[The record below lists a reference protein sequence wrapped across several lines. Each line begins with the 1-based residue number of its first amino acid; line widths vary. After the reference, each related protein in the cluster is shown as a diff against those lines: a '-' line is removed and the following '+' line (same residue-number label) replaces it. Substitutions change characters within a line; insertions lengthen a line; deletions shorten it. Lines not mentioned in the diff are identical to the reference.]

1 MAAPNP
7 DRASPE
13 AHLVSAR
20 PSLQLAPASRGA
32 GVARRALTILAASL
46 RHGTLSVTESGRTS
60 VFGSSNGGVVD
71 ARLEVHDASFWRR
84 VITHG
89 GVGIGESYF
98 MGEWDSDDIVAVLR
112 LLTLNLDRINH
123 LSRWLAPL
131 RDALRRPK
139 WRRSITTREKD
150 RENITA
156 HYDLGDDFFKLFLDP
171 SLAYSSGVFPAS
183 ESSLE
188 EASIEKF
195 DRICRKLS
203 LGPDD
208 HVVEI
213 GTGWGGFAIH
223 AASRYGCRV
232 TTTTISPS
240 QFAYATRAV
249 HEAGLDNLVS
259 VLNSDYRDIAGTF
272 SHLVSIEMIE
282 AVDWREYETYFAA
295 CEQLLRL
302 DGLAAFQCIVIDD
315 REFERY
321 KTRQDYIR
329 RYIFPGGGLP
339 STLAMTRAIAT
350 ASDFAVVDFEDLAG
364 HYVRTL
370 DIWRERLDANTAEAK
385 SQGFDDRFLR
395 MWRFYFAY
403 CAAGFAERHVSV
415 IQMVL
420 ARKDWR
426 DHARPQSHSDST
438 VGQARVRS
446 SSGGDGIEAG
456 AAQ

>member
-1 MAAPNP
+1 
-7 DRASPE
+7 
-13 AHLVSAR
+13 VSAR

-32 GVARRALTILAASL
+32 GVARCALTLLARSL
-46 RHGTLSVTESGRTS
+46 RHGTLTVTESHRSSVYGSTS
-60 VFGSSNGGVVD
+60 EGAVE
-71 ARLEVHDASFWRR
+71 ARIEVHDASFWRR
-84 VITHG
+84 VIAHG

-112 LLTLNLDRINH
+112 LLTLNLARINRW
-123 LSRWLAPL
+123 SRRLAPL
-131 RDALRRPK
+131 RDALRRPR
-139 WRRSITTREKD
+139 WRRRTTTRETD
-150 RENITA
+150 RENIAA
-156 HYDLGDDFFKLFLDP
+156 HYDLGDDFFRLFLDP
-171 SLAYSSGVFPAS
+171 SLAYSSGVFPAP

-195 DRICRKLS
+195 DRICHKLG

-223 AASRYGCRV
+223 AASRYRCRV

-249 HEAGLDNLVS
+249 HEAGLDHLVT
-259 VLNSDYRDIAGTF
+259 VLNRDYRDLAGTF

-282 AVDWREYETYFAA
+282 AVDWRQYETYFAA
-295 CEQLLRL
+295 CERLLRP
-302 DGLAAFQCIVIDD
+302 DGLAALQCIVIDD

-339 STLAMTRAIAT
+339 STLAMNRAIAT
-350 ASDFAVVDFEDLAG
+350 ATDFDLVDLEDLGA

-370 DIWRERLDANTAEAK
+370 DIWRERLDAHAVEAR
-385 SQGFDDRFLR
+385 SLGFDERFLR

-415 IQMVL
+415 VQMIL
-420 ARKDWR
+420 ARKNWR
-426 DHARPQSHSDST
+426 GPRRP
-438 VGQARVRS
+438 RS
-446 SSGGDGIEAG
+446 L
-456 AAQ
+456 